1 MTTMKRVFLLVA
13 VAGALV
19 ACGGEDKKETTVESA
34 ETVAVEEFVIN
45 ERIPMDVRNIK
56 VDADLPEELTIA
68 WEAAQAPTG
77 KSLADRAA
85 KAIKSNNEAELRAV
99 DAEYIQLTP
108 SEQEIYK
115 AELNDIMSR

>member
-1 MTTMKRVFLLVA
+1 MKRVFLLVA
-13 VAGALV
+13 AAGALV

-56 VDADLPEELTIA
+56 VDAELPEELAIA
-68 WEAAQAPTG
+68 WDAAQAPTG

-99 DAEYIQLTP
+99 DAEYLQLTP